1 MTPNVCFCDIT
12 LRNGAQTKVF
22 DLDLDDV
29 FVLNRQYRYHF
40 LLSDIYLCLNALHIL
55 LLRDEI

>member
-12 LRNGAQTKVF
+12 LRNGAKKNY

-29 FVLNRQYRYHF
+29 LILTRQCRYLF
-40 LLSDIYLCLNALHIL
+40 LLSDIYLCLNALHII

>member
-40 LLSDIYLCLNALHIL
+40 LLSDIYLCLNALHIIL
-55 LLRDEI
+55 ER